1 MGGRSKQKIK
11 MVDRS
16 VHHSQEGFP
25 WSIEHLTMEEK
36 LAVQAAV
43 DRAEAEFSAE
53 IERIQSNAF
62 KASQRAANKLRRIRA
77 EIYAPYRIRATHNPQ
92 GRMTRTMR
100 EILEDVTTNGPQ
112 RYNGLMEKPIRA
124 LERMGLV
131 TVVYDYLPSA
141 IGRGRRVFAVSPR

>member
-1 MGGRSKQKIK
+1 

-25 WSIEHLTMEEK
+25 WSIEHLTMDEK
-36 LAVQAAV
+36 LAINAAV
-43 DRAEAEFSAE
+43 ERAEAEFSAE

-77 EIYAPYRIRATHNPQ
+77 EIYAPYRIRPSRNPQ
-92 GRMTRTMR
+92 GEFRPALTRAMR

-131 TVVYDYLPSA
+131 TVSYDFLPSA
-141 IGRGRRVFAVSPR
+141 IGRGRRVFEVIAK